1 MISNVKKKISDLPF
15 RRKLLISHAMVCIV
29 PIVILGVFC
38 YYQVVNLLMER
49 EQEDL
54 SQSIL
59 QAKQTVDGDLQ
70 VYENIAVYLSMHSQI
85 KGYLQADYKN
95 TSLDYYRQHEF
106 YMELLKP
113 TMLNLGIQHDGL
125 ESIVIYT
132 KNPMAYR
139 SGVIMSFTEVENE
152 EWAREAI
159 GGREISWY
167 REGEEKIRCSFA
179 FSEMEEGK
187 EALVSLNI
195 NYKKLFA
202 PFYQLVG
209 TDYGIIIARQND
221 ILMERNTFEREGTK
235 GLGVS
240 ALREASDNPYDAL
253 NAQYLILNQRL
264 DSVGWDVYL
273 YKPYSI
279 IHKSVAGISNGVA
292 IIIVICILLLGL
304 IIPVLS
310 GSVANRLERL
320 TQQIQNINLDNLEE
334 KIDGEGEDE
343 IGILIRNMNRM
354 LTRIQHLIEE
364 VYETKL
370 KKKNFELKALQA
382 QITPHFLYNTMSLI
396 NCQAILAGQ
405 KDISELSQAI
415 ASFYRTI
422 LNKGK
427 DAIQVQY
434 ELENIKAYLYIQSV
448 MNNNSFDIIY
458 HIEDE
463 VYSGWIINL
472 ILQPVVENAI
482 EHGLDQKEDGTRG
495 RLYIEAR
502 KEQDE
507 ILFVVEDNG
516 IGIPEEKV
524 DTLLTTGSEGY
535 GIKNVNDRIQ
545 LMYGVRYGLRIFSK
559 DGEGTRIE
567 IRLPYENEPK
577 HIAE

>member
-1 MISNVKKKISDLPF
+1 MI
-15 RRKLLISHAMVCIV
+15 
-29 PIVILGVFC
+29 
-38 YYQVVNLLMER
+38 
-49 EQEDL
+49 
-54 SQSIL
+54 
-59 QAKQTVDGDLQ
+59 
-70 VYENIAVYLSMHSQI
+70 
-85 KGYLQADYKN
+85 
-95 TSLDYYRQHEF
+95 
-106 YMELLKP
+106 
-113 TMLNLGIQHDGL
+113 
-125 ESIVIYT
+125 
-132 KNPMAYR
+132 
-139 SGVIMSFTEVENE
+139 
-152 EWAREAI
+152 
-159 GGREISWY
+159 
-167 REGEEKIRCSFA
+167 
-179 FSEMEEGK
+179 
-187 EALVSLNI
+187 
-195 NYKKLFA
+195 
-202 PFYQLVG
+202 
-209 TDYGIIIARQND
+209 
-221 ILMERNTFEREGTK
+221 
-235 GLGVS
+235 
-240 ALREASDNPYDAL
+240 
-253 NAQYLILNQRL
+253 AQYLILNQRL

>member
-1 MISNVKKKISDLPF
+1 MS
-15 RRKLLISHAMVCIV
+15 ACT
-29 PIVILGVFC
+29 GV
-38 YYQVVNLLMER
+38 
-49 EQEDL
+49 
-54 SQSIL
+54 
-59 QAKQTVDGDLQ
+59 VD
-70 VYENIAVYLSMHSQI
+70 
-85 KGYLQADYKN
+85 
-95 TSLDYYRQHEF
+95 
-106 YMELLKP
+106 
-113 TMLNLGIQHDGL
+113 
-125 ESIVIYT
+125 
-132 KNPMAYR
+132 
-139 SGVIMSFTEVENE
+139 
-152 EWAREAI
+152 
-159 GGREISWY
+159 
-167 REGEEKIRCSFA
+167 
-179 FSEMEEGK
+179 
-187 EALVSLNI
+187 
-195 NYKKLFA
+195 
-202 PFYQLVG
+202 
-209 TDYGIIIARQND
+209 
-221 ILMERNTFEREGTK
+221 
-235 GLGVS
+235 
-240 ALREASDNPYDAL
+240 
-253 NAQYLILNQRL
+253 
-264 DSVGWDVYL
+264 
-273 YKPYSI
+273 
-279 IHKSVAGISNGVA
+279 
-292 IIIVICILLLGL
+292 
-304 IIPVLS
+304 
-310 GSVANRLERL
+310 
-320 TQQIQNINLDNLEE
+320 
-334 KIDGEGEDE
+334 
-343 IGILIRNMNRM
+343 
-354 LTRIQHLIEE
+354 
-364 VYETKL
+364 
-370 KKKNFELKALQA
+370 LKALQA

-448 MNNNSFDIIY
+448 MHNNSFDIIY